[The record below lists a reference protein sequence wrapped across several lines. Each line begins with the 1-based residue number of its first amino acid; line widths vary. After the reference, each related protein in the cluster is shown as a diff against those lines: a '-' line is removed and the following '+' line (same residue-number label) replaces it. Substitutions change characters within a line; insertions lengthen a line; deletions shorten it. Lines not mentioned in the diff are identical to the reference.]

1 MALLQKG
8 DRETAKKE
16 CQSALA
22 DKPNK
27 EQQSEI
33 QLLMAKLG

>member
-1 MALLQKG
+1 MALMQKG

-27 EQQSEI
+27 EQETEI
-33 QLLMAKLG
+33 HQLMSKLG